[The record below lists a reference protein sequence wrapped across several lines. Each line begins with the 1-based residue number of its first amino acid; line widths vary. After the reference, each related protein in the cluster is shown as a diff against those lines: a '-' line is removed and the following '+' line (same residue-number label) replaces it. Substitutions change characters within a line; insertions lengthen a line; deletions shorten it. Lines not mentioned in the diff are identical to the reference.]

1 MTTSVA
7 MCTYNGAR
15 FIEEQLRSILNQTKL
30 VGEIIVCDD
39 GSTDKTVNIIQ
50 KIAEETTIPIRIYIN
65 ETNLG
70 CVQNFEKAI
79 HLCQGDLIFLSD
91 QDDIWMFNKVELI
104 TRWFERHPHMN
115 VVFGDAFL
123 INEESMP
130 IMNPQVITSKLM
142 NKINSKP
149 MRLWEGIGFSELS
162 QKQFKRGLGL
172 ELWMSQ
178 NRATGAT
185 MALKKTFSEQ
195 IKIHHPDFYHDG
207 ALSFNALLTCTLGFF
222 KQPLIS
228 YRQHKDQTIGCPIK
242 KNIPYGWDDVRVIH
256 KLEIDFIS
264 SVEDER
270 IKKRISFVKKRHSLQ
285 HSVICMTHWNSWPEY
300 KCLYGRNGLYM
311 YVYDI
316 YKATRYSLKSIIS
329 SLK

>member
-91 QDDIWMFNKVELI
+91 QDDIWLPEKVEIIVDWFNKNL
-104 TRWFERHPHMN
+104 N
-115 VVFGDAFL
+115 KDVVFGNAFL
-123 INEESMP
+123 IDEYGDI
-130 IMNPQVITSKLM
+130 IMKSSVSDRYKQNDSPFY
-142 NKINSKP
+142 
-149 MRLWEGIGFSELS
+149 LWDSIGFSELS
-162 QKQFKRGLGL
+162 QKQFDMGFAL
-172 ELWMSQ
+172 ELWARG

-185 MALKKTFSEQ
+185 MAVKRDFAVNAFSKRVDKE
-195 IKIHHPDFYHDG
+195 IYHDSQ
-207 ALSFNALLTCTLGFF
+207 LCIEALLNDSLGYYTT
-222 KQPLIS
+222 PLTF
-228 YRQHKDQTIGCPIK
+228 YRIHSSQQIGCVLRLPIPK
-242 KNIPYGWDDVRVIH
+242 GWDDVRYASMDVHYYLPSI
-256 KLEIDFIS
+256 KNQNQQKRAYFIK
-264 SVEDER
+264 ER
-270 IKKRISFVKKRHSLQ
+270 YRLQ
-285 HSVICMTHWNSWPEY
+285 HSKLNLLFKFITSY
-300 KCLYGRNGLYM
+300 KSIYEKKWSYLFLFD
-311 YVYDI
+311 VY
-316 YKATRYSLKSIIS
+316 KSFRHTLKSFIKS
-329 SLK
+329 EK